1 MLFEYLSMHI
11 AEHYI
16 EYIRQ
21 AKTAEEEGDPDE
33 AIQLYEKA
41 IKQKPLLEQPYS
53 RLMILYRKNK
63 QYKDELRVINK
74 ALGLFMDHYD
84 ERRKSFK
91 GNTAIARLSKAILK
105 SVDNNSKQ
113 LENSYPEPIPK
124 WEKRKQT
131 VENKLN

>member
-1 MLFEYLSMHI
+1 MHI
-11 AEHYI
+11 AKHYM

-21 AKTAEEEGDPDE
+21 AKTAEEDGDPDE

-74 ALGLFMDHYD
+74 ALELFMDHYD
-84 ERRKSFK
+84 KRKKSFK
-91 GNTAIARLSKAILK
+91 GNTTIARLSKALLK
-105 SVDNNSKQ
+105 SIDNDAKQ
-113 LENSYPEPIPK
+113 LENSYPKPIAK
-124 WEKRKQT
+124 WERRKQT
-131 VENKLN
+131 VEKKLR